1 METLN
6 TTTTLNI
13 EQVTKPVYNLL
24 RITYTIIPFAAGLD
38 KFLNLLT
45 NWEKY
50 LDPALVSFLPLS
62 AHSFMMLVGAIEIIA
77 GIVVFLKPRIG
88 GFIVMAWLALIAL
101 TLLAGGKYVDV
112 AVRDIVMAVGAL
124 SLAIISKIKTFES

>member
-6 TTTTLNI
+6 TTTALNI
-13 EQVTKPVYNLL
+13 EQQNKAVFNLL
-24 RITYTIIPFAAGLD
+24 RITYTVIPIAAGLD

-50 LDPALVSFLPLS
+50 LDTALVSSLPFS
-62 AHSFMMLVGAIEIIA
+62 AHSFMMVVGAIEIIA
-77 GIVVFLKPRIG
+77 GIIVFLKPRIG
-88 GFIVMAWLALIAL
+88 GFIVAAWLVLIAL
-101 TLLAGGKYVDV
+101 TLLAGGKYIDV

-124 SLAIISKIKTFES
+124 SLAIISKIKNLEP